1 MNLASML
8 YLNNILYLLT
18 ILVWVSVAVVFIVN
32 RNETPYSKWL
42 VVLATANITVLAIGN
57 MI

>member
-1 MNLASML
+1 MNLASVL

-18 ILVWVSVAVVFIVN
+18 ILVWVAVAVVFIVN
-32 RNETPYSKWL
+32 RNESRFSKWL

>member
-1 MNLASML
+1 MNLASVL

-18 ILVWVSVAVVFIVN
+18 ILVWVAVAFAFIVN
-32 RNETPYSKWL
+32 RNETPFSKWL